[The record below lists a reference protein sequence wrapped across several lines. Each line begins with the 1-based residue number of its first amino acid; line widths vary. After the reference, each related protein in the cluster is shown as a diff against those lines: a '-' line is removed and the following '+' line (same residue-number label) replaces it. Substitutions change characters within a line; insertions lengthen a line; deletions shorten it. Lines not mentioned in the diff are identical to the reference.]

1 MEKASFVSCF
11 SSIWLLLVDKWLG
24 SIYNSSKQVLPKSAT
39 HSNSFQEFSFKKWV
53 PSPSRHRIWE
63 NLQQTLMGVTHPFL
77 VLVMFSIKEKEET
90 RTLFDTSSMSGA
102 TMLMLVRTT
111 MYSSGLPFQYL
122 IGVSIQRER
131 SDFKPEKNVFIPPWN
146 LSKGPHSIFKILTP
160 FRTGNKVIHKGT
172 LSFGPSSTL

>member
-1 MEKASFVSCF
+1 
-11 SSIWLLLVDKWLG
+11 
-24 SIYNSSKQVLPKSAT
+24 
-39 HSNSFQEFSFKKWV
+39 
-53 PSPSRHRIWE
+53 
-63 NLQQTLMGVTHPFL
+63 MGVTHPFL

-111 MYSSGLPFQYL
+111 MYLSGLPLQYL
-122 IGVSIQRER
+122 IGVSIERERER

-146 LSKGPHSIFKILTP
+146 LSKGPHSIFKKLTP
-160 FRTGNKVIHKGT
+160 LRTGNKIIHKGT